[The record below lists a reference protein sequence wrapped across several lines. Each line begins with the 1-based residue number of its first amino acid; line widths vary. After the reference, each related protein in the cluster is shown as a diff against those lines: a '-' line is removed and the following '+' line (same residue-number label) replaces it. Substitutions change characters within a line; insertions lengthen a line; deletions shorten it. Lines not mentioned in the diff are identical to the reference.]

1 MASDANGGAYSPLP
15 GSPAG
20 VAPSTEP
27 SAPLPPSEQDPAP
40 PSPAERFRGRL
51 SSVTE
56 TIQTGASAGAQGV
69 WTRGVSWAGGVK
81 DKVAQSFHAAR
92 QAPEAQKRKPLE
104 WTCETLREEVVG
116 AIMKLDLAVT
126 REGFQRLATE
136 DVGDLQ
142 EPDPGPPSPADSFIS
157 TASMEQFRGSCPRE
171 ELVRAAHAM
180 ASQLAR
186 GGEADPTGSG
196 GGAGA
201 EEEEE
206 DADIA
211 WIIARC
217 RELRR
222 EVSPALAWK
231 TLGQVARDRL
241 KKQFP
246 DQRLKMGTQY
256 ISVTSDGGEPRP
268 LDPPGEPG
276 KVDRW
281 WHIVPWLRP
290 PRSLFYIQVRKQDFT
305 ADPSALTADEPED
318 SNKFPG
324 WNMVIAVT
332 DSEWTWQLFVSVL
345 NVALFA
351 VTTVTAFQQGFTLG
365 SYGFGFWRMVM
376 YWVATVFK
384 VFSPFFFATQDH
396 TADADMPDGHH
407 RIGHRLRDLFC
418 QAIGIRWLVRNAH
431 RALAPEYLG
440 RTGLDSL
447 AKNVGSRLGCR
458 VPLVYP
464 GPCAN
469 QLWTEKEHMRHRL
482 IPTIGADGVLLC
494 MAIRLVAHSLQ
505 GTEAHGSVMIAL
517 ENCVSLLISLAFSVY
532 HYSRMKEGLK
542 RAHNYAEKQLD
553 FADLQV
559 HQTGNVALLSEHA
572 KKQAIEM
579 KQKTKEGLKNADLQM
594 NCVYAS
600 WVVVGVALL
609 CT

>member
-27 SAPLPPSEQDPAP
+27 SALLPPSEQDPAP
-40 PSPAERFRGRL
+40 PSPAGGFRGRL
-51 SSVTE
+51 SSVTD

-69 WTRGVSWAGGVK
+69 WTRGVSLAGGVK
-81 DKVAQSFHAAR
+81 DRVAQSFHAAR
-92 QAPEAQKRKPLE
+92 QAPEAQQRKPLE
-104 WTCETLREEVVG
+104 WACETLREEVVG

-256 ISVTSDGGEPRP
+256 VSVTSDGGEPRP

-276 KVDRW
+276 KVDKW

-290 PRSLFYIQVRKQDFT
+290 PRCLFYIQVRKQDFT